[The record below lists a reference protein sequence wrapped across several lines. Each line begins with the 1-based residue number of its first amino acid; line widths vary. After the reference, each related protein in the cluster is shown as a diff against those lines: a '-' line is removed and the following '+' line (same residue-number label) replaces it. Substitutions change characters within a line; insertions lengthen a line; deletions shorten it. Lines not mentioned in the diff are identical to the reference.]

1 MTFNIGNQN
10 AANINNVG
18 RDQHITGGQT
28 GIVVTTEQALQAL
41 ADLRAGVNATR
52 LDPVASVAVETEL
65 RDIEAG
71 LRQPEP
77 DRTRI
82 APRLERLT
90 RILLAAGSLAS
101 AGSASG
107 RAPRHARALAGSSR
121 SADPRPATGTAVTA
135 GAPQVGVQARPR
147 AAGDQ
152 LLVLGLEG
160 DMVAVVGHCW
170 AVTAGARGVVMV
182 PGLG

>member
-28 GIVVTTEQALQAL
+28 GIVVTSEQALQAL
-41 ADLRAGVNATR
+41 ADLRAGVKATR
-52 LDPVASVAVETEL
+52 LEPVSAVAVETEL

-90 RILLAAGSLAS
+90 RILLAAGTLAS
-101 AGSASG
+101 AGSALV
-107 RAPRHARALAGSSR
+107 APLGVLARWLGELGG
-121 SADPRPATGTAVTA
+121 PI
-135 GAPQVGVQARPR
+135 
-147 AAGDQ
+147 
-152 LLVLGLEG
+152 LGLLP
-160 DMVAVVGHCW
+160 A
-170 AVTAGARGVVMV
+170 
-182 PGLG
+182 LL

>member
-28 GIVVTTEQALQAL
+28 GIVVTPEQARQAL
-41 ADLRAGVNATR
+41 ADLRVGVKATR
-52 LDPVASVAVETEL
+52 LDPVTSVAAESEL

-77 DRTRI
+77 DRARI

-90 RILLAAGSLAS
+90 RILLAAGSLAA
-101 AGSASG
+101 AGSALV
-107 RAPRHARALAGSSR
+107 APLRTLAQWLGSLGE
-121 SADPRPATGTAVTA
+121 PI
-135 GAPQVGVQARPR
+135 
-147 AAGDQ
+147 
-152 LLVLGLEG
+152 LGLLP
-160 DMVAVVGHCW
+160 M
-170 AVTAGARGVVMV
+170 
-182 PGLG
+182 LI

>member
-28 GIVVTTEQALQAL
+28 GIVVTSEQALQAV
-41 ADLRAGVNATR
+41 ADLRAGVTATR
-52 LDPVASVAVETEL
+52 LDPAPSAAVETEL
-65 RDIEAG
+65 REIEAG

-101 AGSASG
+101 AGSALVG
-107 RAPRHARALAGSSR
+107 PLGTLAHWLGAL
-121 SADPRPATGTAVTA
+121 
-135 GAPQVGVQARPR
+135 GAPI
-147 AAGDQ
+147 
-152 LLVLGLEG
+152 LGLLP
-160 DMVAVVGHCW
+160 A
-170 AVTAGARGVVMV
+170 
-182 PGLG
+182 LL

>member
-28 GIVVTTEQALQAL
+28 GIVVTSEQALQAL

-101 AGSASG
+101 AGSALVG
-107 RAPRHARALAGSSR
+107 PLGTLAHWLGAL
-121 SADPRPATGTAVTA
+121 
-135 GAPQVGVQARPR
+135 GAPI
-147 AAGDQ
+147 
-152 LLVLGLEG
+152 LGLLP
-160 DMVAVVGHCW
+160 A
-170 AVTAGARGVVMV
+170 
-182 PGLG
+182 LL

>member
-28 GIVVTTEQALQAL
+28 GIVVTSEQALQAL
-41 ADLRAGVNATR
+41 ADLRAGV
-52 LDPVASVAVETEL
+52 PVAHLQPAPSCAGETDPRE
-65 RDIEAG
+65 IEAG

-101 AGSASG
+101 A
-107 RAPRHARALAGSSR
+107 
-121 SADPRPATGTAVTA
+121 
-135 GAPQVGVQARPR
+135 
-147 AAGDQ
+147 
-152 LLVLGLEG
+152 
-160 DMVAVVGHCW
+160 
-170 AVTAGARGVVMV
+170 
-182 PGLG
+182 

>member
-28 GIVVTTEQALQAL
+28 GIVVTPEQAQQAL
-41 ADLRAGVNATR
+41 ADLRTGITATR
-52 LDPVASVAVETEL
+52 LDPVTSAAADTEL

-77 DRTRI
+77 DRARV

-101 AGSASG
+101 AGSALVG
-107 RAPRHARALAGSSR
+107 PLRTLAQWLGAL
-121 SADPRPATGTAVTA
+121 
-135 GAPQVGVQARPR
+135 GAPI
-147 AAGDQ
+147 
-152 LLVLGLEG
+152 LGLLPIL
-160 DMVAVVGHCW
+160 
-170 AVTAGARGVVMV
+170 T
-182 PGLG
+182 